1 MIVKLF
7 DWIFSRSKKRGF
19 FAISTVLSSSSDKK
33 RNKGNRQENDI
44 DKENK
49 AEFKYFKENLCAT
62 INPNG
67 DYQDFDGVTDD
78 ELEHGDTSDQ
88 SSSEVETAGNAEI
101 YYESVWYQQ
110 IFCIL
115 IQF

>member
-1 MIVKLF
+1 MYKYKIFDDILF
-7 DWIFSRSKKRGF
+7 RSKKRGF

-49 AEFKYFKENLCAT
+49 AEFKYFKENQCAS
-62 INPNG
+62 INANG

-78 ELEHGDTSDQ
+78 ELEQGDTSDH

-101 YYESVWYQQ
+101 SCGPV
-110 IFCIL
+110 
-115 IQF
+115 